1 MGPGELSQALVG
13 VDKVVLAG
21 WLALLHL
28 VMSVAVTLHAL
39 LGKRDIA
46 ATIGW
51 VGLAWLSPFLGP
63 LLYWLF
69 GINRISQRA
78 RALGRAETMASA
90 QGATALSQDDGLAAL
105 ARTGE
110 ALSGRPLLAGNAL
123 LMLHHGEEAYPRM
136 LAAIAEAQHSVDLA
150 SYIFRDD
157 GAGRPFIDALAAA
170 SRRGVAVRVL
180 IDALGGGYFVAP
192 AYRALRRAGV
202 PTARFLHASM
212 PWKMPFLNMRNH
224 KKLLIVDGAVGF
236 TGGLNIGGENLIRLA
251 PRELVR
257 DTHFELRGPA
267 VRQLAEAFAEDW
279 AFTTGTAPA
288 SQPGAPDPGA
298 GPARVRA
305 ITAGP
310 DQDLR
315 KIETLLSQAANCA
328 RHSVLVMTPYF
339 LPDDRLLAALS
350 LAALRGVAVD
360 LLVPEHS
367 NHAYID
373 WAMRAHIGPL
383 LDAGARVWLAPPP
396 FDHSKLLVVDGA
408 WSLVGSSNWDM
419 RSLRL
424 NFELNLEVYDP
435 ATAAAI
441 AALIEGRRG
450 RQLLAEELAARR
462 FSARIR
468 DAAARLALPY
478 V

>member
-1 MGPGELSQALVG
+1 MGVTAIWQTLIGLDRL
-13 VDKVVLAG
+13 VLASG
-21 WLALLHL
+21 LALAHL
-28 VMSVAVTLHAL
+28 ALSLGVTLHAL
-39 LGKRDIA
+39 LSKRDIA

-51 VGLAWLSPFLGP
+51 IGLAWLSPFLGP
-63 LLYWLF
+63 ALYWMF
-69 GINRISQRA
+69 GINRVSQRA
-78 RALGRAETMASA
+78 RALGFAEAPPQPPEVA
-90 QGATALSQDDGLAAL
+90 QDAGDGLAAL

-123 LMLHHGEEAYPRM
+123 VMLHHGEEAYPRM
-136 LAAIAEAQHSVDLA
+136 LAAIEAAEHSIDLA

-157 GAGRPFIDALAAA
+157 AAGRPFIAALTAAT
-170 SRRGVAVRVL
+170 RRGVAVRVL
-180 IDALGGGYFVAP
+180 IDAVGGGYFGAP
-192 AYRALRRAGV
+192 AYRALQRAGV
-202 PTARFLHASM
+202 PAARFMHAGL
-212 PWKMPFLNMRNH
+212 PWKMPFLNLRNH

-236 TGGLNIGGENLIRLA
+236 TGGLNIGGENLVRLA
-251 PRELVR
+251 PRALVR

-279 AFTTGTAPA
+279 AFTTETPPLP
-288 SQPGAPDPGA
+288 QPGQPDPAA

-315 KIETLLSQAANCA
+315 KIETLLLQAATCA
-328 RHSVLVMTPYF
+328 RRSILVMTPYF
-339 LPDDRLLAALS
+339 LPDDRLLGGLA

-360 LLVPEHS
+360 VLVPEHS

-383 LDAGARVWLAPPP
+383 LEAGARVWLAPPP

-441 AALIEGRRG
+441 AALIEARRG
-450 RQLLAEELAARR
+450 QPLALEALAARTFPVR
-462 FSARIR
+462 LR

-478 V
+478 I